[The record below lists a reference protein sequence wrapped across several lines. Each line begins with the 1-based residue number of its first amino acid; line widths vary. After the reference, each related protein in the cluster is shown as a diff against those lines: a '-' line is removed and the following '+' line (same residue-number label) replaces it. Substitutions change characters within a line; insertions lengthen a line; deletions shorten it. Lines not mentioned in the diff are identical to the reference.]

1 MKVSKCICIA
11 LVGLLVSVSPV
22 LAEGDGKLSVAA
34 GTWLQEIDG
43 SVKVTELGLAGDTI
57 NLQST
62 LGLDDDSPVCLSFT
76 YKGGPNYKIKL
87 NYASMENEGRKQMT
101 QTIDYKGVTYDADTI
116 LTSSI
121 KTTLI
126 DIDYH
131 RYLKET
137 DTGKVSLL
145 FGIRMFDFEA
155 SITGEVVNVATTRA
169 ESFDV
174 PVPVIGLAGYTQFN
188 EKIKFYGQFG
198 WLEVDSGDD
207 RGAVTDLD
215 LGLIYKLQDDLKV
228 SVGYRALDLEA
239 DSGDDHAEIE
249 FSGVKFMIMKK
260 F

>member
-1 MKVSKCICIA
+1 MKVSKCVCIA
-11 LVGLLVSVSPV
+11 LIGLMLSVSPA
-22 LAEGDGKLSVAA
+22 LAEGDGKLSVAV
-34 GTWLQEIDG
+34 GTWLQELDG
-43 SVKVTELGLAGDTI
+43 SVKVTEGAVIGDTL
-57 NLQST
+57 NLQNT

-101 QTIDYKGVTYDADTI
+101 QQITYKGINYDADTL

-126 DIDYH
+126 DIDYY

-145 FGIRMFDFEA
+145 LGLRMFDFEA
-155 SITGEVVNVATTRA
+155 SITGEVINVATTRA
-169 ESFDV
+169 ESFDA
-174 PVPVIGLAGYTQFN
+174 PIPVIGLAGYTQFN
-188 EKIKFYGQFG
+188 EKIKLYGQVG

-207 RGAVTDLD
+207 GGAVTDLD
-215 LGLIYKLQDDLKV
+215 LGLVYKIQDDLKAV
-228 SVGYRALDLEA
+228 VGYRMLDLEA
-239 DSGDDHAEIE
+239 DSGDDHAEME